1 MMVMSLHLNAAGID
15 LGMSVLVSG
24 NSWTGNSFSV
34 CLYHSLHAFPK
45 AFTPT
50 LHWTSASK
58 ARWSVTFWTWQAL
71 FCPMQMISLPAP
83 AAPAAPPPGQPPCL
97 SGSGKGWC
105 LGVPSY
111 LVSLAA
117 PSPAAIYPHST
128 AMSVFLKACLVNC
141 SPAKESLQ
149 GLGTSFKFLKQTVKA
164 LAGFSQA
171 LHPLLL
177 FPAHVL
183 WQTGSLLEHQGW
195 KDP

>member
-1 MMVMSLHLNAAGID
+1 
-15 LGMSVLVSG
+15 
-24 NSWTGNSFSV
+24 
-34 CLYHSLHAFPK
+34 
-45 AFTPT
+45 
-50 LHWTSASK
+50 
-58 ARWSVTFWTWQAL
+58 
-71 FCPMQMISLPAP
+71 MQMISLPAP

-97 SGSGKGWC
+97 SDSGKGWY

-117 PSPAAIYPHST
+117 PSPTAIYPHTT
-128 AMSVFLKACLVNC
+128 AMSVFLEACLVNC

-171 LHPLLL
+171 PHPLLL

-183 WQTGSLLEHQGW
+183 
-195 KDP
+195 